1 MMFEKQLAEM
11 FRMQNPHAKM
21 PKNVEVEDD
30 SGVVKK
36 KVNIMQDSSGKFL
49 YLASY

>member
-30 SGVVKK
+30 SGIQKK
-36 KVNIMQDSSGKFL
+36 KLNIMQDSSGNSLCF
-49 YLASY
+49 

>member
-21 PKNVEVEDD
+21 PKHVEAEDD
-30 SGVVKK
+30 SGIEKK
-36 KVNIMQDSSGKFL
+36 KLNIMQDSSGKFIPV
-49 YLASY
+49 